1 MRLLIVEDER
11 RLNQIISKSFEKE
24 GFCVDSCFDGEEA
37 LGYIG
42 AGEYDAIIMD
52 IMMPKISGMEVLRTI
67 RNQGNITPV
76 LLLTAKDAVS
86 DRVTG
91 LDAGADD
98 YLIKPFAFEE
108 LLARVRVMLRKS
120 AGNATNIYRVGDLVL
135 DTSSCTVTRNG
146 DNISLTAKEYDILE
160 YLMMNKGVVLSR
172 QKIENHV
179 WNFDYEGGTN
189 VIDVYILYLRKK
201 IDVPYEKKL
210 IHTVKGKGYVIK
222 EE

>member
-1 MRLLIVEDER
+1 M
-11 RLNQIISKSFEKE
+11 
-24 GFCVDSCFDGEEA
+24 
-37 LGYIG
+37 
-42 AGEYDAIIMD
+42 
-52 IMMPKISGMEVLRTI
+52 
-67 RNQGNITPV
+67 
-76 LLLTAKDAVS
+76 
-86 DRVTG
+86 TG

-120 AGNATNIYRVGDLVL
+120 AGNATNIYQAGDLVL

-146 DNISLTAKEYDILE
+146 DNISLTAREYDILE
-160 YLMMNKGVVLSR
+160 YLMMNKGIVLSR
-172 QKIENHV
+172 SKIENHV

-201 IDVPYEKKL
+201 IDMPYDKKL
-210 IHTVKGKGYVIK
+210 IHTVKGKGYVLR